1 MYTTHLCSRKTS
13 IRLLLHQ
20 FRSVTQKCFA
30 FFRSRASPYPSAEWQ
45 KRLQAAVLPF
55 SRRHCS
61 LLARTLYHIP
71 ERRTTLNLDLHS
83 GHSTRY
89 LQVYEYYKNLI
100 VTSRL
105 MPGTKMPSI
114 RRCAQQLGLSRTTIE
129 TAYLCLAA
137 DGYIISKPQSGYYV
151 TGRTVKNTSHKDNP
165 GTKAGSSSSP
175 EIQYN
180 FTSNNV
186 DADSFDFNLW
196 RRYIK
201 STLRQDGRMLTYG
214 EPQGEYELRE
224 VICNYVIN
232 KRNAVCRP
240 ENIIIGAGSQTLMNI
255 LCPLIRERKNV
266 CFHDSR
272 FAQGMVIFE
281 DYGFDVEKDKEN
293 ANVLYMTPSHMT
305 SLGDVMSVQK
315 RLELLKECAAHDRLI
330 IEDDYDNEFRYFTK
344 PIPCLQ
350 GLAGGENVVYLSTF
364 SKLLLPSIRLS
375 FMILPD
381 SLLPLYEQK
390 KALYNQTASKSEQ
403 LALCQFLRDGHLD
416 SQIRKLKRLYSNKAK
431 TLSTLLEE
439 AFGNQAQIYMGE
451 SVFLVHMKLK
461 CRMNGDELRDRA
473 REKGISVFSIHKTS
487 SKNEGYAHIAL
498 SCCEVPAERFPDA
511 VRLLKEATV
520 EGNG

>member
-1 MYTTHLCSRKTS
+1 M
-13 IRLLLHQ
+13 
-20 FRSVTQKCFA
+20 
-30 FFRSRASPYPSAEWQ
+30 
-45 KRLQAAVLPF
+45 
-55 SRRHCS
+55 
-61 LLARTLYHIP
+61 
-71 ERRTTLNLDLHS
+71 NLDFNS
-83 GHSTRY
+83 TQSTRY
-89 LQVYEYYKNLI
+89 LQVYDYYRDLI
-100 VTSRL
+100 AAGRL

-114 RRCAQQLGLSRTTIE
+114 RRCAVQLGLSRTTIE

-137 DGYIISKPQSGYYV
+137 DGYIISRPQSGYYV
-151 TGRTVKNTSHKDNP
+151 TDRSSGFPAAPKPAAPRT
-165 GTKAGSSSSP
+165 AAAP
-175 EIQYN
+175 ERKILYN

-224 VICNYVIN
+224 VICRYVTG

-240 ENIIIGAGSQTLMNI
+240 ENIVIGAGSQALLNI
-255 LCPLIRERKNV
+255 LCPLIRERRTV
-266 CFHDSR
+266 CFRDTR

-281 DYGFDVEKDKEN
+281 DYGFDVEREKEN
-293 ANVLYMTPSHMT
+293 ASVLYMTPSHMT
-305 SLGDVMSVQK
+305 SLGDVMSVEK
-315 RLELLKECAAHDRLI
+315 RLALLKECAAHDRLI
-330 IEDDYDNEFRYFTK
+330 IEDDYDNEFRYFSK

-381 SLLPLYEQK
+381 SLLPLYERK

-416 SQIRKLKRLYSNKAK
+416 SQIRKLKRLYTSKAK

-439 AFGNQAQIYMGE
+439 TFGAQAQVYMGE
-451 SVFLVHMKLK
+451 SVFLVHLK
-461 CRMNGDELRDRA
+461 IKCSLTSDELCDRA
-473 REKGISVFSIHKTS
+473 AANGILVFPIHKNNK
-487 SKNEGYAHIAL
+487 KNEGYAHIVL
-498 SCCEVPAERFPDA
+498 SCCEVPVEKFPEA
-511 VRLLKEATV
+511 VRLIQKTLSDSR
-520 EGNG
+520 

>member
-1 MYTTHLCSRKTS
+1 M
-13 IRLLLHQ
+13 
-20 FRSVTQKCFA
+20 
-30 FFRSRASPYPSAEWQ
+30 
-45 KRLQAAVLPF
+45 
-55 SRRHCS
+55 
-61 LLARTLYHIP
+61 
-71 ERRTTLNLDLHS
+71 NLDFNS
-83 GHSTRY
+83 TQSTRY
-89 LQVYEYYKNLI
+89 LQVYDYYKELI
-100 VTSRL
+100 TAGRL

-114 RRCAQQLGLSRTTIE
+114 RRCAVQLGLSRTTIE

-137 DGYIISKPQSGYYV
+137 DGYIISRPQSGYYV
-151 TGRTVKNTSHKDNP
+151 TDRTVTTAPRSADHMTAAVP
-165 GTKAGSSSSP
+165 ETK
-175 EIQYN
+175 ILYN

-224 VICNYVIN
+224 VICRYVMN

-240 ENIIIGAGSQTLMNI
+240 ENIVIGAGSQALLNI
-255 LCPLIRERKNV
+255 LCPLIKERRTV
-266 CFHDSR
+266 CFRDTR

-281 DYGFDVEKDKEN
+281 DYGFDVEKEKEN
-293 ANVLYMTPSHMT
+293 ASVLYMTPSHMT
-305 SLGDVMSVQK
+305 SLGDVMSVEK
-315 RLELLKECAAHDRLI
+315 RLALLKECAVHDRLI
-330 IEDDYDNEFRYFTK
+330 IEDDYDNEFRYFSK

-350 GLAGGENVVYLSTF
+350 GLSGGENVVYLSTF

-416 SQIRKLKRLYSNKAK
+416 SQIRKLKRLYAGKAK

-439 AFGNQAQIYMGE
+439 AFGTQAQVYMGE
-451 SVFLVHMKLK
+451 SVFLVHLKLK
-461 CRMNGDELRDRA
+461 CALTSDELCKRA
-473 REKGISVFSIHKTS
+473 AANGILVFPIHKTGK
-487 SKNEGYAHIAL
+487 KNESYAHIAL
-498 SCCEVPAERFPDA
+498 SCCEVPVEKFPDA
-511 VRLLKEATV
+511 VRLIQKILPDRD
-520 EGNG
+520 

>member
-1 MYTTHLCSRKTS
+1 M
-13 IRLLLHQ
+13 
-20 FRSVTQKCFA
+20 
-30 FFRSRASPYPSAEWQ
+30 
-45 KRLQAAVLPF
+45 
-55 SRRHCS
+55 
-61 LLARTLYHIP
+61 
-71 ERRTTLNLDLHS
+71 NLDFNS
-83 GHSTRY
+83 TQSTRY
-89 LQVYEYYKNLI
+89 LQVYDYYKELI
-100 VTSRL
+100 TAGRL

-114 RRCAQQLGLSRTTIE
+114 RRCAVQLGLSCTTIE

-137 DGYIISKPQSGYYV
+137 DGYIISRPQSGYYV
-151 TGRTVKNTSHKDNP
+151 TDRTVTAAPRTANHKTAVIP
-165 GTKAGSSSSP
+165 ETK
-175 EIQYN
+175 ILYN

-224 VICNYVIN
+224 VICRYVTS

-240 ENIIIGAGSQTLMNI
+240 ENIVIGAGSQALLNI
-255 LCPLIRERKNV
+255 LCPLIKERRTV
-266 CFHDSR
+266 CFRDTR

-281 DYGFDVEKDKEN
+281 DYGFDVEKEKEN
-293 ANVLYMTPSHMT
+293 ASVLYMTPSHMT
-305 SLGDVMSVQK
+305 SLGDVMSVEK
-315 RLELLKECAAHDRLI
+315 RLALLKECAAHNRLI
-330 IEDDYDNEFRYFTK
+330 IEDDYDNEFRYFSK

-416 SQIRKLKRLYSNKAK
+416 SQIRKLKRLYASKAK

-439 AFGNQAQIYMGE
+439 TFGKQAQVYMGE
-451 SVFLVHMKLK
+451 SVFLVHLKLK
-461 CRMNGDELRDRA
+461 CALTSDELCERA
-473 REKGISVFSIHKTS
+473 AANGILVFPIHKTGK
-487 SKNEGYAHIAL
+487 KNESYAHIAL
-498 SCCEVPAERFPDA
+498 SCCEVPVEKFPDA
-511 VRLLKEATV
+511 VKLIQNALSDMD
-520 EGNG
+520 

>member
-1 MYTTHLCSRKTS
+1 MKSQY
-13 IRLLLHQ
+13 
-20 FRSVTQKCFA
+20 
-30 FFRSRASPYPSAEWQ
+30 
-45 KRLQAAVLPF
+45 
-55 SRRHCS
+55 
-61 LLARTLYHIP
+61 
-71 ERRTTLNLDLHS
+71 LDLHS
-83 GHSTRY
+83 AHSTRY
-89 LQVYEYYKNLI
+89 IQVYDYYKDLI
-100 VTSRL
+100 ITGRM

-114 RRCAQQLGLSRTTIE
+114 RRGAVQLGLSRTTIE

-137 DGYIISKPQSGYYV
+137 DGYIISRPQSGYYV
-151 TGRTVKNTSHKDNP
+151 TDRAVKSASAPKIADTKSNTVSNKK
-165 GTKAGSSSSP
+165 
-175 EIQYN
+175 IQYN

-201 STLRQDGRMLTYG
+201 NTLRQDGRMLTYG

-240 ENIIIGAGSQTLMNI
+240 ENIVIGAGSQALMNI
-255 LCPLIRERKNV
+255 LCPLIKERRTV
-266 CFHDSR
+266 CFRDTR

-281 DYGFDVEKDKEN
+281 DYGFDVEKDKES

-305 SLGDVMSVQK
+305 SLGDVMSVEK
-315 RLELLKECAAHDRLI
+315 RLALLKECAEHDRLI
-330 IEDDYDNEFRYFTK
+330 IEDDYDNEFRYFSK

-381 SLLPLYEQK
+381 SLLPLYEKK

-403 LALCQFLRDGHLD
+403 LALCQFLRDGHLE

-439 AFGNQAQIYMGE
+439 AFGNQAKVYMGE
-451 SVFLVHMKLK
+451 SVFLVHLKLK
-461 CRMNGDELRDRA
+461 CSMTSDELSQKA
-473 REKGISVFSIHKTS
+473 AESGILVFPIHKS
-487 SKNEGYAHIAL
+487 SAANESYAHIAL
-498 SCCEVPAERFPDA
+498 SCCEVSVDNFDDA
-511 VRLLKEATV
+511 VNLLKEVVMHSTKTT
-520 EGNG
+520 E

>member
-1 MYTTHLCSRKTS
+1 M
-13 IRLLLHQ
+13 
-20 FRSVTQKCFA
+20 
-30 FFRSRASPYPSAEWQ
+30 
-45 KRLQAAVLPF
+45 
-55 SRRHCS
+55 
-61 LLARTLYHIP
+61 
-71 ERRTTLNLDLHS
+71 NLDFNS
-83 GHSTRY
+83 TQSTRY
-89 LQVYEYYKNLI
+89 LQVYDYYKELI
-100 VTSRL
+100 TAGRL

-114 RRCAQQLGLSRTTIE
+114 RRCAVQLGLSRTTIE

-137 DGYIISKPQSGYYV
+137 DGYIISRPQSGYYV
-151 TGRTVKNTSHKDNP
+151 TDRTVTASPRTANHKTSMVP
-165 GTKAGSSSSP
+165 ETK
-175 EIQYN
+175 IVYN

-224 VICNYVIN
+224 VICRYVTS

-240 ENIIIGAGSQTLMNI
+240 ENIVIGAGSQALLNI
-255 LCPLIRERKNV
+255 LCPLIKERRTV
-266 CFHDSR
+266 CFRDTR

-281 DYGFDVEKDKEN
+281 DYGFDVEREREN
-293 ANVLYMTPSHMT
+293 ASVLYMTPSHMT
-305 SLGDVMSVQK
+305 SLGDVMSVEK
-315 RLELLKECAAHDRLI
+315 RLALLKECAVHDRLI
-330 IEDDYDNEFRYFTK
+330 IEDDYDNEFRYFSK

-381 SLLPLYEQK
+381 SLLPLYGQK

-416 SQIRKLKRLYSNKAK
+416 SQIRKLKRLYASKAK

-439 AFGNQAQIYMGE
+439 TFGAQAQVYMGE
-451 SVFLVHMKLK
+451 SVFLVHLKLK
-461 CRMNGDELRDRA
+461 CDLTSDELCERA
-473 REKGISVFSIHKTS
+473 AANGILVFPIHKTGK
-487 SKNEGYAHIAL
+487 KNESYAHIAL
-498 SCCEVPAERFPDA
+498 SCCEVPVEKFPDA
-511 VRLLKEATV
+511 VRLIQKILP
-520 EGNG
+520 GRD

>member
-1 MYTTHLCSRKTS
+1 M
-13 IRLLLHQ
+13 
-20 FRSVTQKCFA
+20 
-30 FFRSRASPYPSAEWQ
+30 
-45 KRLQAAVLPF
+45 
-55 SRRHCS
+55 
-61 LLARTLYHIP
+61 
-71 ERRTTLNLDLHS
+71 NLDFNS
-83 GHSTRY
+83 TQSTRY
-89 LQVYEYYKNLI
+89 LQVYDYYKELI
-100 VTSRL
+100 TAGRL

-114 RRCAQQLGLSRTTIE
+114 RRCAVQLGLSRTTIE

-137 DGYIISKPQSGYYV
+137 DGYIISRPQSGYYV
-151 TGRTVKNTSHKDNP
+151 TDRTVTASPRTANHKTSMVP
-165 GTKAGSSSSP
+165 ETK
-175 EIQYN
+175 ILYN

-224 VICNYVIN
+224 VICRYVTS

-240 ENIIIGAGSQTLMNI
+240 ENIVIGAGSQALLNI
-255 LCPLIRERKNV
+255 LCPLIKERRTV
-266 CFHDSR
+266 CFRDTR

-281 DYGFDVEKDKEN
+281 DYGFDVEREKEN
-293 ANVLYMTPSHMT
+293 ASVLYMTPSHMT
-305 SLGDVMSVQK
+305 SLGDVMSVEK
-315 RLELLKECAAHDRLI
+315 RLALLKECAVHNRLI
-330 IEDDYDNEFRYFTK
+330 IEDDYDNEFRYFSK

-416 SQIRKLKRLYSNKAK
+416 SQIRKLKRLYASKAK

-439 AFGNQAQIYMGE
+439 AFGTQAQVYMGE
-451 SVFLVHMKLK
+451 SVFLVHLKLK
-461 CRMNGDELRDRA
+461 CDLTSDELCERA
-473 REKGISVFSIHKTS
+473 AANGILVFPIHKTGK
-487 SKNEGYAHIAL
+487 KNESYAHIAL
-498 SCCEVPAERFPDA
+498 SCCEVPVEKFPNA
-511 VRLLKEATV
+511 VRLIQKILPDRD
-520 EGNG
+520 

>member
-1 MYTTHLCSRKTS
+1 M
-13 IRLLLHQ
+13 
-20 FRSVTQKCFA
+20 
-30 FFRSRASPYPSAEWQ
+30 
-45 KRLQAAVLPF
+45 
-55 SRRHCS
+55 
-61 LLARTLYHIP
+61 
-71 ERRTTLNLDLHS
+71 NLDFNS
-83 GHSTRY
+83 TQSTRY
-89 LQVYEYYKNLI
+89 LQVYDYYKELI
-100 VTSRL
+100 TAGRL

-114 RRCAQQLGLSRTTIE
+114 RRCAVQLGLSRTTIE

-137 DGYIISKPQSGYYV
+137 DGYIISRPQSGYYV
-151 TGRTVKNTSHKDNP
+151 TDRTVTASPRTANHKTSMVP
-165 GTKAGSSSSP
+165 ETK
-175 EIQYN
+175 ILYN

-224 VICNYVIN
+224 VICRYVTS

-240 ENIIIGAGSQTLMNI
+240 ENIVIGAGSQALLNI
-255 LCPLIRERKNV
+255 LCPLIKERRTV
-266 CFHDSR
+266 CFRDTR

-281 DYGFDVEKDKEN
+281 DYGFDVEREKEN
-293 ANVLYMTPSHMT
+293 ASVLYMTPSHMT
-305 SLGDVMSVQK
+305 SLGDVMSVEK
-315 RLELLKECAAHDRLI
+315 RLALLKECAVHNRLI
-330 IEDDYDNEFRYFTK
+330 IEDDYDNEFRYFSK

-416 SQIRKLKRLYSNKAK
+416 SQIRKLKRLYASKAK

-439 AFGNQAQIYMGE
+439 AFGTQAQVYMGE
-451 SVFLVHMKLK
+451 SVFLVHLKLK
-461 CRMNGDELRDRA
+461 CDLTSDELCERA
-473 REKGISVFSIHKTS
+473 AANGILVFPIHKTGK
-487 SKNEGYAHIAL
+487 KNESYAHIAL
-498 SCCEVPAERFPDA
+498 SCCEVPVEKFPDA
-511 VRLLKEATV
+511 VRLIQKILPDRD
-520 EGNG
+520 